1 MEILIAITALV
12 VIFFSLVISAM
23 RRYKRCPS
31 DKLLVIYG
39 KTGKEASGESRS
51 AKCIHGG
58 AAFVWPLIQASE
70 YLDLTPIAI
79 DVNLR
84 SALSFQ
90 NIRINVPS
98 NFTVGIS
105 TEEGVMLNAAVR
117 LLGLKQ
123 DQIKDTAEN
132 IIIGQLRAVIA
143 TMKIEEI
150 NQDREKF
157 LENVREAVGNE
168 LRKIGLYLINV
179 NIKDIVDESGYIEAL
194 GKEAAA
200 RAINEAKV
208 NVAEKDRDGK
218 IGQARA
224 EQDQRIQVADADSK
238 AVEGENRAKITIA
251 NSEADRRERAAE
263 AEKRANAA
271 ERIQSAKA
279 KEESYVAE
287 QAAETQRA
295 ERDRA
300 TQQADTIIPAQIE
313 KERVQI
319 EAEATAERL
328 RREAKGR
335 GDATFN
341 EMEGEARGINEILSK
356 RADGFKQIVAAAG
369 MDPQAA
375 SLLMITEKLTEI
387 AKIQVEAI
395 KGINIDK
402 VVVWDNLGS
411 GDGSGVPSTAKF
423 MSGMIGA
430 LPMWDDLFK
439 TAGFNL
445 AEMFGKS
452 DTKEII
458 TKQTEKTTNPAKPVR
473 PVQSDQS
480 VQHKQA
486 PQRVQPAQPKPPSG
500 PNIIEE

>member
-31 DKLLVIYG
+31 DRLLVIYG
-39 KTGKEASGESRS
+39 KTGKDTSGESRS

-58 AAFVWPLIQASE
+58 AAFVWPLIQDYM

-84 SALSFQ
+84 SALSLQ

-105 TEEGVMLNAAVR
+105 TEENVMLNAAVR

-123 DQIKDTAEN
+123 DQVKDTAEN

-200 RAINEAKV
+200 RAINAQ
-208 NVAEKDRDGK
+208 KDRDGE

-224 EQDQRIQVADADSK
+224 EQEQRVQVADANSK
-238 AVEGENRAKITIA
+238 AVEGENLAKVTIA
-251 NSEADRRERAAE
+251 NSESDRREREAE
-263 AEKRANAA
+263 AEKRAVAA
-271 ERIQSAKA
+271 ERIQKAKA
-279 KEESYVAE
+279 QEESYVAE
-287 QAAETQRA
+287 QAAETKRA
-295 ERDRA
+295 ERDQA
-300 TQQADTIIPAQIE
+300 TQTADTIVPARIA

-341 EMEGEARGINEILSK
+341 EMEGEARGINEILTK
-356 RADGFKQIVAAAG
+356 RAEGLKQIVAAAG

-375 SLLMITEKLTEI
+375 SLLMVTEKLTEI
-387 AKIQVEAI
+387 ASIQVEAI

-411 GDGSGVPSTAKF
+411 GDGSGTPNTAKF

-430 LPMWDDLFK
+430 LPMWNDLFK
-439 TAGFNL
+439 SAGFNL
-445 AEMFGKS
+445 SEFFEQAQ
-452 DTKEII
+452 KEQEVRQDEQE
-458 TKQTEKTTNPAKPVR
+458 TKQETTEYSLNEEEITN
-473 PVQSDQS
+473 
-480 VQHKQA
+480 
-486 PQRVQPAQPKPPSG
+486 
-500 PNIIEE
+500 

>member
-1 MEILIAITALV
+1 MEILIAATALV
-12 VIFFSLVISAM
+12 VIFFSLIISAM

-39 KTGKEASGESRS
+39 KTGKDVSGESRS
-51 AKCIHGG
+51 ANCIHGG
-58 AAFVWPLIQASE
+58 AAFVWPLIQDYE

-79 DVNLR
+79 DVNLK

-123 DQIKDTAEN
+123 DQIKETAES
-132 IIIGQLRAVIA
+132 IIIGQLRSVIA

-157 LENVREAVGNE
+157 LENVREAVGIE

-208 NVAEKDRDGK
+208 NVAQKDRDGMVGK
-218 IGQARA
+218 ARA
-224 EQDQRIQVADADSK
+224 EQDQRIQVADANSR
-238 AVEGENRAKITIA
+238 AVEGENMAKITIA
-251 NSEADRRERAAE
+251 NSDAERREREAE

-271 ERIQSAKA
+271 ERIQAAKA

-287 QAAETQRA
+287 QAAETKRA

-300 TQQADTIIPAQIE
+300 SRTADTIVPAQID
-313 KERVQI
+313 KQRVEI
-319 EAEATAERL
+319 EAEANAERL

-335 GDATFN
+335 GDATYN
-341 EMEGEARGINEILSK
+341 EMEGEARGINEILTK
-356 RADGFKQIVAAAG
+356 RAEGFKQVVAAAG

-375 SLLMITEKLTEI
+375 SLLMVTEKLTEI
-387 AKIQVEAI
+387 ARIQVEAI
-395 KGINIDK
+395 KGIKIDK

-411 GDGSGVPSTAKF
+411 GDGSGTPSTAKF
-423 MSGMIGA
+423 MSGMVGA
-430 LPMWDDLFK
+430 LPMWNDLFK
-439 TAGFNL
+439 SAGFNL
-445 AEMFGKS
+445 SEFFEKAEAAQ
-452 DTKEII
+452 EE
-458 TKQTEKTTNPAKPVR
+458 QPQKTDNV
-473 PVQSDQS
+473 
-480 VQHKQA
+480 
-486 PQRVQPAQPKPPSG
+486 
-500 PNIIEE
+500 E